1 MQDSKALIFTFCLLQ
16 DYLHSS
22 GVCGFW
28 NMSLHRWAK
37 DGCQLNV
44 ELSNGTQTV
53 CECDHL
59 TSFNL
64 MMDFTGEASP
74 YLDLLT
80 NILLPVSVVSLILCE
95 VINSFEKPKL
105 EVQAPLVNSRK
116 HRRRVERLRNLS
128 LCAGQLCWLL
138 LPDLAKRIP
147 DAPQML
153 CQVCSALTH
162 LVWMLFWSYAGALVF
177 LSKVK
182 CLLFRC

>member
-1 MQDSKALIFTFCLLQ
+1 
-16 DYLHSS
+16 
-22 GVCGFW
+22 
-28 NMSLHRWAK
+28 MSLQKWSQ
-37 DGCQLNV
+37 DGCHLNV
-44 ELSNGTQTV
+44 ELSNETQTV

-64 MMDFTGEASP
+64 MMDYIGEASP

-80 NILLPVSVVSLILCE
+80 NMLLPVSVVSLILCE

-153 CQVCSALTH
+153 CQACSALTH

-177 LSKVK
+177 LLSLIR
-182 CLLFRC
+182 CLIFRC